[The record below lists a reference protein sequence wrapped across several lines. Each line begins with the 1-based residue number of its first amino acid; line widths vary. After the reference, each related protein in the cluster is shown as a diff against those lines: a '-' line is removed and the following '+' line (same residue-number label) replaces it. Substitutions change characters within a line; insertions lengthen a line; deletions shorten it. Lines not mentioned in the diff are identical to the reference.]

1 MKKSP
6 GKLTHASHN
15 LGVMDDL
22 RAAARADLCI
32 TYEPIYVA
40 APSE

>member
-6 GKLTHASHN
+6 GKLAHASHN
-15 LGVMDDL
+15 LEVT
-22 RAAARADLCI
+22 ADLCI
-32 TYEPIYVA
+32 TYEPIYVG